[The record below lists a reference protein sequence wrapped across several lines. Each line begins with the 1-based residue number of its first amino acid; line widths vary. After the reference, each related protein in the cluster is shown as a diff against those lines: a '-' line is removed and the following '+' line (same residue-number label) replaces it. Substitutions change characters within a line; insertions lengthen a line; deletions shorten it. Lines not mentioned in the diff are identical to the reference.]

1 MCAAAVAGW
10 LAGWLGKVCP
20 VDKGFCFRAGLRR
33 IGHSQGQTLQGHS
46 GNCAFRHNWKSH
58 VANEQTDVGPIA
70 AFRSCH
76 RFPQGVL
83 HPGGLGILSNLL
95 MAMYFYTSIEAGNR
109 HHVSRGG
116 GCRSFQVLEVFF
128 LWVSSLQGRVCT
140 CGACASL
147 PRCLVVCCRSR
158 RLCSCRRRPRCS
170 RRSELPS

>member
-1 MCAAAVAGW
+1 MCCCCCW
-10 LAGWLGKVCP
+10 LAGWLKSALSTRDSVFVQACAELGTL
-20 VDKGFCFRAGLRR
+20 RAKHCKATLAIAPSDT
-33 IGHSQGQTLQGHS
+33 IG
-46 GNCAFRHNWKSH
+46 SH
-58 VANEQTDVGPIA
+58 MWQMNDVGPIA

-128 LWVSSLQGRVCT
+128 LWVSCLQGRVCT

-158 RLCSCRRRPRCS
+158 RLCSCRRRRRPRRS